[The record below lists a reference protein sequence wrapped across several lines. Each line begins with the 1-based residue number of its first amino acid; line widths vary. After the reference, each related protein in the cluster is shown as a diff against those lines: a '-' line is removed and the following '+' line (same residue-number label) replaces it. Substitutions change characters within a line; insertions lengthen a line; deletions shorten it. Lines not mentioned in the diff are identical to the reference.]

1 MLLISCSLSAQSS
14 RNISGKVVDAANK
27 EEILGATIFIK
38 GTKKGA
44 VTSMD
49 GTFNYTIKSNDIN
62 NAVLLISYLG
72 YKSQE
77 IVVGDKSV
85 FIIELEEEI
94 ESLGEVVITS
104 SYGTQKRREE
114 VVGSIASIKPKELG
128 LEQPATSI
136 DELLQGQ
143 VAGVFIETNPNLGE
157 PVNINIRGQGSLT
170 PLNSSR
176 IGTSTQPLIIVDGIF
191 LSEELGIDGSSFFD
205 GNGRFDENFL
215 NPLARVGIQD
225 IESIEILRDA
235 AAVGLYGA
243 DAANGVII
251 ITTANGKS
259 GKIAYNASVQAGVS
273 TAFNRIQYMNGEQY
287 NEVRNLFN
295 FNNGDFNLVTP
306 WNGVN
311 TDWFELLNQT
321 GSYQR
326 YTAGANGGVGDF
338 RFRGSVTYQNR
349 QESQVGNSFDQINA
363 SFGINYEGKKFK
375 AALKVA
381 PSLITK
387 NNPNTLFNFALDPTI
402 PVRDMSGNF
411 TQVDFFG
418 NPIAAIEQNISEATT
433 TALLSSAQ
441 LSYEFN
447 DLWSVRTLVGLDFSN
462 KDQEQFFNGL
472 NGSGIDSNGNI
483 GRRNLRDRDTRNWN
497 WNFNVN
503 YKNTFNEKHN
513 IEAIAG
519 LETRGQKADFSFS
532 RGRGFAVFDRPRPIS
547 EAEIS
552 DFDEDILESYNRSFF
567 SQFNYDFDKK
577 YFLLANFRIDQSS
590 AFGEDNDTAY
600 NGGLGASWVL
610 TKEDMLSSSTFVDF
624 LRLRVSGGF
633 TGNSRIGSFRSLGIY
648 EILFDGSDR
657 LRYVQPEES
666 APNSNLGWERNF
678 KFNVGVDFNFLKKY
692 SAVVEYFKD
701 DISDMIVQRDAI
713 PESGYSNIQINGAR
727 MLNQGVELTLNANW
741 LNTESF
747 SWSTSFNLATLNNEV
762 LDLEGTGSNQSTE
775 QQARAQRVGTST
787 SAFWGFNSLG
797 IDPATGRELFIVD
810 GQVHDAQFVNENFT
824 SADWEI
830 IGDSQP
836 DVYGGMRNNFK
847 YKKINLSIITSY
859 SIGNDIL
866 IGRELIDNYNQ
877 ISNRNNSVDIFN
889 NAWREVGDVAAL
901 PVVAINPSVSN
912 SSRYVYDGSNV
923 QLKAVTLSYNFN
935 TEGWKIP
942 LKTCTVN
949 VNGSNLY
956 YWFFNDRSTGSN
968 GIAEL
973 RNSYPEMRTFSLGI
987 NTTF

>member
-1 MLLISCSLSAQSS
+1 
-14 RNISGKVVDAANK
+14 
-27 EEILGATIFIK
+27 
-38 GTKKGA
+38 
-44 VTSMD
+44 
-49 GTFNYTIKSNDIN
+49 
-62 NAVLLISYLG
+62 
-72 YKSQE
+72 
-77 IVVGDKSV
+77 
-85 FIIELEEEI
+85 
-94 ESLGEVVITS
+94 
-104 SYGTQKRREE
+104 
-114 VVGSIASIKPKELG
+114 
-128 LEQPATSI
+128 
-136 DELLQGQ
+136 
-143 VAGVFIETNPNLGE
+143 
-157 PVNINIRGQGSLT
+157 
-170 PLNSSR
+170 
-176 IGTSTQPLIIVDGIF
+176 
-191 LSEELGIDGSSFFD
+191 
-205 GNGRFDENFL
+205 
-215 NPLARVGIQD
+215 
-225 IESIEILRDA
+225 
-235 AAVGLYGA
+235 
-243 DAANGVII
+243 
-251 ITTANGKS
+251 
-259 GKIAYNASVQAGVS
+259 
-273 TAFNRIQYMNGEQY
+273 
-287 NEVRNLFN
+287 
-295 FNNGDFNLVTP
+295 
-306 WNGVN
+306 
-311 TDWFELLNQT
+311 
-321 GSYQR
+321 
-326 YTAGANGGVGDF
+326 
-338 RFRGSVTYQNR
+338 
-349 QESQVGNSFDQINA
+349 
-363 SFGINYEGKKFK
+363 
-375 AALKVA
+375 
-381 PSLITK
+381 
-387 NNPNTLFNFALDPTI
+387 
-402 PVRDMSGNF
+402 
-411 TQVDFFG
+411 
-418 NPIAAIEQNISEATT
+418 
-433 TALLSSAQ
+433 
-441 LSYEFN
+441 
-447 DLWSVRTLVGLDFSN
+447 
-462 KDQEQFFNGL
+462 
-472 NGSGIDSNGNI
+472 
-483 GRRNLRDRDTRNWN
+483 
-497 WNFNVN
+497 
-503 YKNTFNEKHN
+503 
-513 IEAIAG
+513 
-519 LETRGQKADFSFS
+519 
-532 RGRGFAVFDRPRPIS
+532 
-547 EAEIS
+547 
-552 DFDEDILESYNRSFF
+552 
-567 SQFNYDFDKK
+567 
-577 YFLLANFRIDQSS
+577 LLANFRIDQSS